1 MNTSLLYSLIK
12 NDLKMIFRDKT
23 MIVFM
28 IAPLFLWLFIRFP
41 APYLFSQSLLLDEL
55 KAYILMFGA
64 MQTSI
69 LTGFVSSFLIL
80 EEKDENIF
88 SGINVL
94 PVPLHWFLIIRVTF
108 FTMLAG
114 IFSFIILRFNGWM
127 NLETSEALLLGFEYS
142 LIAPFIVMVITTFAA
157 NKVEGIAYF
166 KAIDLLLILPMLSF
180 LVKSQLMW
188 LAGIIPTFWLFRQT
202 DAVIHQ
208 ENPYFFFLA
217 LLISLGLI
225 FSFLT
230 RRFIA
235 KTFNS

>member
-114 IFSFIILRFNGWM
+114 IFSFIILRFN
-127 NLETSEALLLGFEYS
+127 SH
-142 LIAPFIVMVITTFAA
+142 
-157 NKVEGIAYF
+157 
-166 KAIDLLLILPMLSF
+166 LSF
-180 LVKSQLMW
+180 
-188 LAGIIPTFWLFRQT
+188 
-202 DAVIHQ
+202 
-208 ENPYFFFLA
+208 
-217 LLISLGLI
+217 
-225 FSFLT
+225 
-230 RRFIA
+230 
-235 KTFNS
+235 